1 MTELEDIK
9 KDVDKLKEKFAEL
22 EKGIATSL
30 GEIKIDL
37 TEIKGYV
44 RSGDDVMNEKMRNYE
59 ERIAKL
65 ENIVSKLTWT
75 IVLGVIGVTA
85 SAIVYYIKTGI

>member
-37 TEIKGYV
+37 TEIKGYIK
-44 RSGDDVMNEKMRNYE
+44 SGDGVMNEKMRNYE

-75 IVLGVIGVTA
+75 IVLGVIGVAA